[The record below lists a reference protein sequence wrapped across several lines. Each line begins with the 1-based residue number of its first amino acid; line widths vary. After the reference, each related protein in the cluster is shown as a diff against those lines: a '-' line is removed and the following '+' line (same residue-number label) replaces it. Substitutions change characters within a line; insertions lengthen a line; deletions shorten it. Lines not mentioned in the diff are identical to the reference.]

1 MKNNILIFGGTFN
14 PIHNGHLILAEN
26 SINEEGFDKV
36 VFIPTM
42 NPYYKDTL
50 DFDTRLKMLKMA
62 IKDNDKFAYSS
73 IEKKYNL
80 EGKLY
85 LILEKISKL
94 SDDDVTILIGSDS
107 LMNLDWWYK
116 IDEIL
121 KKYKILV
128 LRRDDED
135 EAIEMKINEYKEKYG
150 ADIKVLNNKRVEIS
164 SSMIREMI
172 KEGKSIKYLVT
183 DEVEKFIKDENL
195 YVWYWKVQRKT

>member
-1 MKNNILIFGGTFN
+1 MKNKILIFGGTFN
-14 PIHNGHLILAEN
+14 PIHNGHLILAEHC
-26 SINEEGFDKV
+26 INEEGFDKV

-73 IEKKYNL
+73 IEKRYNL

-94 SDDDVTILIGSDS
+94 SDDDITILIGSDS

-128 LRRDDED
+128 LKRDDED
-135 EAIEMKINEYKEKYG
+135 EAISIKIAEYKEKYG

-172 KEGKSIKYLVT
+172 KNGKSIKYLVR
-183 DEVEKFIKDENL
+183 DDVEKFIRDEKL
-195 YVWYWKVQRKT
+195 YV

>member
-1 MKNNILIFGGTFN
+1 MKNKILIFGGTFN
-14 PIHNGHLILAEN
+14 PIQNGHLILAEN

-150 ADIKVLNNKRVEIS
+150 AHIKVLNNKRVEIS

-195 YVWYWKVQRKT
+195 YV

>member
-1 MKNNILIFGGTFN
+1 MKNKILIFGGTFN
-14 PIHNGHLILAEN
+14 PIHNGHLILAEHC
-26 SINEEGFDKV
+26 INEEGFDKV

-50 DFDTRLKMLKMA
+50 NFDTRLKMLKMA

-73 IEKKYNL
+73 IEKRYNL

-85 LILEKISKL
+85 LILEKISEL
-94 SDDDVTILIGSDS
+94 SDDDITILIGSDS

-121 KKYKILV
+121 KNYKILV
-128 LRRDDED
+128 LKRDDED
-135 EAIEMKINEYKEKYG
+135 EAISIKIAEYKEKYG

-172 KEGKSIKYLVT
+172 KNGKSIKYLVR
-183 DEVEKFIKDENL
+183 DDVEKFIRDEKL
-195 YVWYWKVQRKT
+195 YVWYWKV

>member
-1 MKNNILIFGGTFN
+1 MKNKILIFGGTFN

-85 LILEKISKL
+85 LILEKISEL
-94 SDDDVTILIGSDS
+94 SDDDITILIGSDS

-128 LRRDDED
+128 LKRDDED
-135 EAIEMKINEYKEKYG
+135 EAIITKIAEYKEKYG
-150 ADIKVLNNKRVEIS
+150 AEIKVLNNKRVEIS
-164 SSMIREMI
+164 SNMIREMI
-172 KEGKSIKYLVT
+172 REDKSIKYLVR
-183 DEVEKFIKDENL
+183 DDVEKFIRDENL
-195 YVWYWKVQRKT
+195 YV

>member
-1 MKNNILIFGGTFN
+1 MKNKILIFGGTFN

-150 ADIKVLNNKRVEIS
+150 AHIKVLNNKRVEIS

-183 DEVEKFIKDENL
+183 NEVEKFIKDENL
-195 YVWYWKVQRKT
+195 YVWYKKV

>member
-1 MKNNILIFGGTFN
+1 MKNKILIFGGTFN
-14 PIHNGHLILAEN
+14 PIHNGHLILAEHC
-26 SINEEGFDKV
+26 INEEGFDKV

-73 IEKKYNL
+73 IEKRYNL

-94 SDDDVTILIGSDS
+94 SDDDITILIGSDS

-116 IDEIL
+116 IDQIL
-121 KKYKILV
+121 KKYKVLV
-128 LRRDDED
+128 LKRDDED
-135 EAIEMKINEYKEKYG
+135 EAIAMKIAEYKEKYG

-172 KEGKSIKYLVT
+172 KNGKSIKYLVR
-183 DEVEKFIKDENL
+183 DDVEKFIRDEKL
-195 YVWYWKVQRKT
+195 YV

>member
-1 MKNNILIFGGTFN
+1 MKNKILIFGGTFN

-94 SDDDVTILIGSDS
+94 SDDKVTILIGSDS

-116 IDEIL
+116 VDEIL

-150 ADIKVLNNKRVEIS
+150 AHIKVLNNKRVEIS

-172 KEGKSIKYLVT
+172 KEGKSIKYLVR
-183 DEVEKFIKDENL
+183 DDVEKFIKDENL
-195 YVWYWKVQRKT
+195 YVWYWKV

>member
-1 MKNNILIFGGTFN
+1 MKNKILIFGGTFN
-14 PIHNGHLILAEN
+14 PIHNGHLILSEHC
-26 SINEEGFDKV
+26 INEEGFDKV
-36 VFIPTM
+36 VFVPTM

-62 IKDNDKFAYSS
+62 IKDNDKCAYSS
-73 IEKKYNL
+73 IEKRYNL

-85 LILEKISKL
+85 LILEKISEL
-94 SDDDVTILIGSDS
+94 SDDDITILIGSDS

-121 KKYKILV
+121 KNYKILV
-128 LRRDDED
+128 LKRDDED
-135 EAIEMKINEYKEKYG
+135 EAISIKIAEYKEKYG

-172 KEGKSIKYLVT
+172 KNGKSIKYLVR
-183 DEVEKFIKDENL
+183 DDVEKFIRDEKL
-195 YVWYWKVQRKT
+195 YV

>member
-1 MKNNILIFGGTFN
+1 MKNKILIFGGTFN

-121 KKYKILV
+121 KKYKIIV

-135 EAIEMKINEYKEKYG
+135 DAIEMKINEYKEKYG
-150 ADIKVLNNKRVEIS
+150 AHIKVLNNKRVEIS

-172 KEGKSIKYLVT
+172 KEGKSIKYLVR
-183 DEVEKFIKDENL
+183 DDVEKFIKDENL
-195 YVWYWKVQRKT
+195 YVWYWKV

>member
-1 MKNNILIFGGTFN
+1 MKNKILIFGGTFN
-14 PIHNGHLILAEN
+14 PIHNGHLILAEH

-85 LILEKISKL
+85 LILEKISEL

-121 KKYKILV
+121 KKYKIIV
-128 LRRDDED
+128 LKRDDED

-150 ADIKVLNNKRVEIS
+150 AHIKVLNNKRVEIS

-195 YVWYWKVQRKT
+195 YVWYWKV

>member
-1 MKNNILIFGGTFN
+1 MKNKILIFGGTFN

-128 LRRDDED
+128 LKRDDED

-172 KEGKSIKYLVT
+172 KEEKSIKYLVT
-183 DEVEKFIKDENL
+183 DEVEKFIKDEDL
-195 YVWYWKVQRKT
+195 YVWYWKV

>member
-1 MKNNILIFGGTFN
+1 MKNKILIFGGTFN
-14 PIHNGHLILAEN
+14 PIHNGHLVLAEN

-195 YVWYWKVQRKT
+195 YVWYWKV